1 MKRFTR
7 KVAEGVLAT
16 TSDEKYAEAAK
27 AMLEYFDK
35 VEELIPQ
42 IEEAFAGVKLEDGI
56 GLLES
61 DGVDDYAGPQEL
73 ARLRAMDEK
82 DDWRRIPVER
92 LCSCYAATTFLDAK
106 GMRFHTPAF
115 LVGDLRGETG
125 GLFIDTLLAGSYL
138 ATEFPALLTPEQR
151 ETIFTALKIYCEGRS
166 QESLKELQEARLRF
180 RA

>member
-1 MKRFTR
+1 MKQFNR
-7 KVAEGVLAT
+7 KWAEGVLAT

-27 AMLEYFDK
+27 AMLKYFDK
-35 VEELIPQ
+35 VEELIPK
-42 IEEAFAGVKLEDGI
+42 IEQAFAGVTLEDGM

-61 DGVDDYAGPQEL
+61 DGVDDYASRREL
-73 ARLRAMDEK
+73 EQLRAMDEK

-92 LCSCYAATTFLDAK
+92 LCSCYAATSFLDAK

-125 GLFIDTLLAGSYL
+125 GMFIDTLLAGSYL
-138 ATEFPALLTPEQR
+138 ATEFPALLTSEQR
-151 ETIFTALKIYCEGRS
+151 ETIFAALKIYCEGIS
-166 QESLKELQEARLRF
+166 PASSEELQEARLRF

>member
-1 MKRFTR
+1 MKQFNR
-7 KVAEGVLAT
+7 KWAEGMLAT
-16 TSDEKYAEAAK
+16 TNDEQFTEAAK

-42 IEEAFAGVKLEDGI
+42 IEEAFAGVTLEDGM

-61 DGVDDYAGPQEL
+61 DGVDDYAGQQEL

-92 LCSCYAATTFLDAK
+92 LCSCYAAPSFLDAK

-125 GLFIDTLLAGSYL
+125 GMFIDRLLAGSYL
-138 ATEFPALLTPEQR
+138 ATEFPALLTPAQR
-151 ETIFTALKIYCEGRS
+151 ETIFTALKIYCEGIRP
-166 QESLKELQEARLRF
+166 ESPELLQEARLRF